1 MREQVDVSTRAHH
14 ASEAAGR
21 ALVATDLDRTLIYS
35 AAAAALADDD
45 LVVVERLDGR
55 VISSATPRTL
65 ALLHELAAVALVVPA
80 TTRTAE
86 QYRRVDVVVSELAP
100 RYAVVANGGD
110 VLVDGV
116 VDPDW
121 HDAVRGKLAA
131 GSEPLHAA
139 RDGFFGVSGPE
150 PVWLTR
156 LREVDDLFLVAS
168 VDRAQ
173 LPAALVADLASA
185 LGHRGW
191 AVSLQETKLYVV
203 PLGLDKADAITHLR
217 ERTGAPLVIALGDS
231 VLDRGMLAVADVG
244 LRPAHGELSRV
255 ADAPGTIP
263 VPGTHGARAAEEMLT
278 AALAAARAVAAVS

>member
-1 MREQVDVSTRAHH
+1 VSTAVGT
-14 ASEAAGR
+14 EAAGR

-80 TTRTAE
+80 TTRTAD
-86 QYRRVDVVVSELAP
+86 QYRRIDVVVAELAP

-116 VDPDW
+116 ADPEW
-121 HDAVRGKLAA
+121 HRQVRTRLASVA
-131 GSEPLHAA
+131 EPLHAA
-139 RDGFFGVSGPE
+139 RDGFFAVAGAEPE
-150 PVWLTR
+150 WLTR
-156 LREVDDLFLVAS
+156 MREVDDLFLVAS
-168 VDRAQ
+168 VDRTQ
-173 LPAALVADLASA
+173 LPDGLVADLAGS
-185 LGHRGW
+185 LGDRGW

-203 PLGLDKADAITHLR
+203 PHGLDKADAVTHLR
-217 ERTGAPLVIALGDS
+217 ERTGASLVIALGDS
-231 VLDRGMLAVADVG
+231 VLDRGMLAAADVG

-278 AALAAARAVAAVS
+278 AALAAARAVVAVS